1 MYFSNCEEDSAL
13 ADSPTLQNVIDIILD
28 WQFNQD
34 VTRKQAAIEE
44 GAIVC

>member
-1 MYFSNCEEDSAL
+1 M
-13 ADSPTLQNVIDIILD
+13 ADSTTLQNVRDLILD
-28 WQFNQD
+28 GQFRQD